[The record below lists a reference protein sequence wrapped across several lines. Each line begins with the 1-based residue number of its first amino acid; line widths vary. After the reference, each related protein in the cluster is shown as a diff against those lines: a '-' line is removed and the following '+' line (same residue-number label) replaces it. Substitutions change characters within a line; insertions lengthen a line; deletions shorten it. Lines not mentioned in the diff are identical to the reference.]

1 MLEMITMPIAL
12 GLVFAA
18 VLVVALTAQSYVA
31 ERRALYRSLRNV
43 RTIELGAGDVRKQE
57 LAQPIMRRIVFP
69 SLRAVGR
76 GIRRFTPSSV
86 IERLDQEL
94 VYAGNPAGWDGERVL
109 AVKVVISAV
118 LFMAALVSIPVLDL
132 QVAQGIILA
141 PILGIVGYY
150 APEWVLRSQSGKRQ
164 REIQLALPDSLDL
177 MSITVEAG
185 LGFDAA
191 VERVAKRMG
200 GALGEELYRVVQEMR
215 LGKSRS
221 EALRDLGERTS
232 VQELRS
238 FVLAMVQADI
248 FGIAIGQVLKVQ
260 AREMRIKRR
269 QRAEEQAQK
278 IPVKIVVPL
287 IFCIFPALFVVILGP
302 AVITIMEQF
311 AGR

>member
-1 MLEMITMPIAL
+1 MPVLSLPIAL
-12 GLVFAA
+12 GLVFGA
-18 VLVVALTAQSYVA
+18 VLLVALTAQSYVA
-31 ERRALYRSLRNV
+31 ERRSLYRSLRNV
-43 RTIELGAGDVRKQE
+43 RTIELGSGADVRKQE
-57 LAQPIMRRIVFP
+57 LAQPIMRRVVFP
-69 SLRAVGR
+69 MLRGVGR

-86 IERLDQEL
+86 IERLDKEL

-109 AVKVVISAV
+109 AVKVVLSAV
-118 LFMAALVSIPVLDL
+118 LVAAALVSVPVLNL
-132 QVAQGIILA
+132 QVAQGIVLA

-164 REIQLALPDSLDL
+164 HAIQLALPDSLDL

-200 GALGEELYRVVQEMR
+200 GPLGEELYRVVQEMR

-221 EALRDLGERTS
+221 EALRDLGERTN

-269 QRAEEQAQK
+269 QRAEEKAQK

-287 IFCIFPALFVVILGP
+287 IFCIFPALFIVILGP
-302 AVITIMEQF
+302 AVITIMDQF
-311 AGR
+311 ASR

>member
-1 MLEMITMPIAL
+1 MLDVVTIPIAL
-12 GLVFAA
+12 GFVFAA
-18 VLVVALTAQSYVA
+18 VLLVALTAQSYVA
-31 ERRALYRSLRNV
+31 ERRSLYRSLRNV

-57 LAQPIMRRIVFP
+57 LAQPIMRRVVFP
-69 SLRAVGR
+69 SLRAVGH

-86 IERLDQEL
+86 IDRLDQEL
-94 VYAGNPAGWDGERVL
+94 TYAGNPAGWDGERVL
-109 AVKVVISAV
+109 AVKVVLSAV
-118 LFMAALVSIPVLDL
+118 LVLAALVSIPVLDL
-132 QVAQGIILA
+132 QVAQGIVLA

-150 APEWVLRSQSGKRQ
+150 APEWILRSQSSKRQ
-164 REIQLALPDSLDL
+164 HSIQLALPDSLDL

-191 VERVAKRMG
+191 VERVAQRMG
-200 GALGEELYRVVQEMR
+200 GPLGEELYRVVQEMR

-221 EALRDLGERTS
+221 EALRDLGNRS
-232 VQELRS
+232 NVAELRS
-238 FVLAMVQADI
+238 FTLAMIQADI

-278 IPVKIVVPL
+278 VPVKIVVPL

-302 AVITIMEQF
+302 AGITIMDQF
-311 AGR
+311 AKQ

>member
-1 MLEMITMPIAL
+1 MPTIPITIAL
-12 GLVFAA
+12 AFVFAA
-18 VLVVALTAQSYVA
+18 IVLAALAAQSYLA
-31 ERRALYRSLRNV
+31 ERRSLYRSLRNV

-57 LAQPIMRRIVFP
+57 LAQPLMRRVILP
-69 SLRAVGR
+69 GLRGVGR
-76 GIRRFTPSSV
+76 GIRRFTPASV

-94 VYAGNPAGWDGERVL
+94 VYAGSPAGWDGERVL
-109 AVKVVISAV
+109 AVKVVLSAV
-118 LFMAALVSIPVLDL
+118 LVLATLVSVPVLDIGF
-132 QVAQGIILA
+132 ARGIVLA

-150 APEWVLRSQSGKRQ
+150 APEWVLRAQSGKRQ
-164 REIQLALPDSLDL
+164 HEIQLALPDSLDL

-191 VERVAKRMG
+191 VERVSKRMG
-200 GALGEELYRVVQEMR
+200 GPLGEELYRVVQEMR
-215 LGKSRS
+215 LGKSRA
-221 EALRDLGERTS
+221 EALRDLGDRS
-232 VQELRS
+232 NVPELRS

-302 AVITIMEQF
+302 AVITIIEQF
-311 AGR
+311 SGN